1 MAFPWL
7 VQTERLTLR
16 RFEESDGAAF
26 FSIWADP
33 DVWRSL
39 GAATLPDAGF
49 ALQRLGHHLDHWR
62 EFGFGLWAVE
72 ERASGEVAGWV
83 GATHPLDVPGVER
96 EVEIGWTLRRPF
108 RGRGLATEAANAAV
122 AACFAALDTT
132 RVISLIRLGNAG
144 SIAVARRLGMTHEW
158 GVVHPGIGEELAVF
172 VLRRPVGAATA
183 AGRGAPPA
191 A

>member
-1 MAFPWL
+1 MAFPT
-7 VQTERLTLR
+7 VVETERLTLR
-16 RFEESDGAAF
+16 RFDESDGAAF

-33 DVWRSL
+33 YVWPSL
-39 GAATLPDAGF
+39 GAAAPPAAGF
-49 ALQRLGHHLDHWR
+49 ALQRLGRHLDHWR

-96 EVEIGWTLRRPF
+96 EVEIGWTLRRRF
-108 RGRGLATEAANAAV
+108 RGRGLATEGASAAV
-122 AACFAALDTT
+122 EASFATLDTT
-132 RVISLIRLGNAG
+132 RVISLIRLGNAA
-144 SIAVARRLGMTHEW
+144 SIAVALRLGMTHEW
-158 GVVHPGIGEELAVF
+158 GVIHPGLGEELAVF
-172 VLRRPVGAATA
+172 VLRRPAGAARA